1 MQTKTIYSIKQIEKL
16 GKIEKDI
23 LMIKKT
29 TIKYPTISLKGILK
43 GVVINE
49 KDIQKAK
56 KSVFKTIKI

>member
-1 MQTKTIYSIKQIEKL
+1 MNTKTIYSIKQIKKI

-29 TIKYPTISLKGILK
+29 TIKHPIISLKGILK

-49 KDIQKAK
+49 KNIQKAK
-56 KSVFKTIKI
+56 KSVFKTVKI